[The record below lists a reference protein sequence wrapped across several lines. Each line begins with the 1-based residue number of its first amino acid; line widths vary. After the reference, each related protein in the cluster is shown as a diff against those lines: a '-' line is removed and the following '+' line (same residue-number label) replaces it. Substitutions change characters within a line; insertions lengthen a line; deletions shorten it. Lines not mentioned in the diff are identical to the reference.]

1 MGIRIYN
8 KVDKDYIC
16 SECANVVF
24 LRASICEHC
33 KVKLR
38 GFSRNFEHLNVSK
51 KADYYNNELE
61 KVLGK
66 RIKQGLICP
75 KCESPQKNNNAVFC
89 IKCGESLF
97 PKKSIKI
104 KQCPDCK
111 SNYNVDDIF
120 CDIDGKKLINKKIEV
135 DGDNPNYKIINQK
148 KSERKNNDS
157 SDELPMN
164 WYRFI
169 TYIMCPISLF
179 VSFGMILLPYSEPYS
194 SAYYLFDLILI
205 CILLYGLASKTSWSW
220 KLLLVLY
227 ILNSIFG
234 RIDYVEEWGPIFYLM
249 FVLIVNVSTTFPN
262 YLYFNK
268 RKHLFIN

>member
-1 MGIRIYN
+1 M
-8 KVDKDYIC
+8 
-16 SECANVVF
+16 
-24 LRASICEHC
+24 
-33 KVKLR
+33 
-38 GFSRNFEHLNVSK
+38 
-51 KADYYNNELE
+51 
-61 KVLGK
+61 
-66 RIKQGLICP
+66 
-75 KCESPQKNNNAVFC
+75 
-89 IKCGESLF
+89 
-97 PKKSIKI
+97 IKI

-111 SNYNVDDIF
+111 SNYNIDDIF
-120 CDIDGKKLINKKIEV
+120 CDKDGKKLINKKIEV
-135 DGDNPNYKIINQK
+135 DDDNPNYKIINQK

-169 TYIMCPISLF
+169 TYIMCPISMI
-179 VSFGMILLPYSEPYS
+179 VSFGMMLLPYSEPYS

-205 CILLYGLASKTSWSW
+205 CILYNGLTSKTSWSW

-227 ILNSIFG
+227 VLNSIFG
-234 RIDYVEEWGPIFYLM
+234 RIDYIEEWGPILYLM